1 MTIDYQRHRTETG
14 YDKEQAREQLSRN
27 PRPLPKLTLLR
38 TPDSILDYREQDI
51 VIDGYEPH
59 PHIKAPVAI

>member
-1 MTIDYQRHRTETG
+1 MHLYQNHID
-14 YDKEQAREQLSRN
+14 QAREQLSRE
-27 PRPLPKLTLLR
+27 PRLLPTVAVVR
-38 TPDSILDYREQDI
+38 TPDSILDYGEDDI